1 VAAGEWLLLR
11 NRCAAEIQVERQTDE
26 KKAIEVLEV
35 MRVMKV
41 PLAENGG
48 VGILAALSVPR
59 QLGARHLNS
68 PMFITSSHLKVST
81 LPHSSH

>member
-11 NRCAAEIQVERQTDE
+11 NRCATEIQVERQTDE
-26 KKAIEVLEV
+26 KKATDVLEV
-35 MRVMKV
+35 MRVMKI

-59 QLGARHLNS
+59 QLGRHLNS
-68 PMFITSSHLKVST
+68 LMFITSSHLKVNT